1 MPIEQFNGVPL
12 FYEEIGA
19 GAPVVLVHGTTGNYA
34 GWAFVAPL
42 LASDFRVITYDRCGR
57 GQSGDRATYSIGDD
71 AVDLLAIIDSLG
83 EPVHLVGHSYG
94 ARVAMLAAQEHANL
108 ASLVLYE
115 PPLDAGSVSQEAVT
129 AIEAATREQNW
140 EAVLE
145 RFLPLATITPDE
157 IAMFRSVPEG
167 WEMSL
172 DGARTVLR
180 EFYEVRDTPVD
191 VGMLKS
197 VSAPTLVLVGGLTTS
212 PLFLNGLDDIVDA
225 LSATVEKVDG

>member
-1 MPIEQFNGVPL
+1 
-12 FYEEIGA
+12 
-19 GAPVVLVHGTTGNYA
+19 
-34 GWAFVAPL
+34 
-42 LASDFRVITYDRCGR
+42 
-57 GQSGDRATYSIGDD
+57 
-71 AVDLLAIIDSLG
+71 
-83 EPVHLVGHSYG
+83 
-94 ARVAMLAAQEHANL
+94 MLAVQEHANL

-115 PPLDAGSVSQEAVT
+115 PPLDAGLVSQEAVT

-180 EFYEVRDTPVD
+180 EFYEVRDTAVD
-191 VGMLKS
+191 VNMLKS

-225 LSATVEKVDG
+225 LSATVEKLDGQLHVATAMAPDAFAAAVRSFITSSR